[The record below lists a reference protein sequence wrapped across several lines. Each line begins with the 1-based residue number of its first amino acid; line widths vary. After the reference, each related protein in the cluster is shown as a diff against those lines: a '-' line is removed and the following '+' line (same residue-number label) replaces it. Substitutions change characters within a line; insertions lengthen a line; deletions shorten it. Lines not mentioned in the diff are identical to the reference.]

1 VSTILHID
9 SSARLERSLTRRM
22 GRQFIDCW
30 LELRPQDVV
39 IYRDVGRNPPP
50 TVSQAWIAAAFTRE
64 ADRTDEQSEVLFV
77 SDELISELERSQII
91 VIGAPMYNYGMPAA
105 LKAWFDMVIRVGRT
119 FAFNAE
125 EKTWP
130 LSPVLTGKTLVI
142 LSSRGEFGFEP
153 GGIREHMNHLETHI
167 RTCAHYLGVT
177 QTHFI
182 CTEYQEFGDER
193 HRRSVADAEAAIGRL
208 ARSLCHCGP

>member
-1 VSTILHID
+1 MSTILHID

-182 CTEYQEFGDER
+182 CTEYQEFVDER
-193 HRRSVADAEAAIGRL
+193 HRQSMAKAEAAIGRL
-208 ARSLCHCGP
+208 ARCLGSDGA